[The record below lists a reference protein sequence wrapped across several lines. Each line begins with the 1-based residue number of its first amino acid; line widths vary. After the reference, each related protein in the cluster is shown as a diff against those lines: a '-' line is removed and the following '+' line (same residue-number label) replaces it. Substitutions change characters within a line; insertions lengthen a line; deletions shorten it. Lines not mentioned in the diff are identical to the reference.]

1 MNWASWSDFF
11 SMGGY
16 GTYVWGSY
24 IVFFVC
30 LIGEILMASARRR
43 TLQKQLGLTYNQPTR
58 EE

>member
-16 GTYVWGSY
+16 GAYVWGSY

-30 LIGEILMASARRR
+30 LAGEILMASARRR
-43 TLQKQLGLTYNQPTR
+43 TLQKQLSLTYNQPTR
-58 EE
+58 EG